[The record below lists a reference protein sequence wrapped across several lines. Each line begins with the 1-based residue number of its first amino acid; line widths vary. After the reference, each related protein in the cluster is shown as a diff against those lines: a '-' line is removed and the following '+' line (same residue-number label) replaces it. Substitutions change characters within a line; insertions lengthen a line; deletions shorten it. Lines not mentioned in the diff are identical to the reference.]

1 MRNPGVSL
9 PKDVPEQFRK
19 RLGSMLIV
27 GGGLAFTAIAVFFAW
42 RLVKTC
48 QVMWRERTAKK
59 KLAGEQRSGIEK
71 VGAD

>member
-1 MRNPGVSL
+1 
-9 PKDVPEQFRK
+9 
-19 RLGSMLIV
+19 MLIV